1 MQAPAIPPTPTGS
14 SATQAPVSTPT
25 PPRVDA
31 EPRARRLTR
40 VLAAAAR
47 RRAGLPRSLERG
59 TAADDA
65 VGGGGGGGGGG
76 GAANGDGSCAGAG
89 AGFGDD
95 GATVETKPAAVAADD
110 EAAAAD
116 DATAAA
122 AAAGDVGSKS
132 TAATA
137 TADAAEVDDDR
148 GTAGTAHTEITP
160 STADQ
165 LAAFRSEYADLC
177 KAYYGVVPRSKSN
190 ELLSSYGMDTMPPV
204 DDELCGRTDTHS
216 ASLSR
221 YNQLHITT
229 MMANP
234 LHIRRMTLTDTVIR
248 LPPSHHA
255 PSTASSHLRHI
266 FPLQTPRRRRS
277 SHRPPEPCC
286 GVRDWY
292 GGGVSFLV
300 APTSVLQ

>member
-1 MQAPAIPPTPTGS
+1 MQAHAIPPTPTGP

-25 PPRVDA
+25 PRVDA
-31 EPRARRLTR
+31 EPRARRLT
-40 VLAAAAR
+40 
-47 RRAGLPRSLERG
+47 GIG
-59 TAADDA
+59 
-65 VGGGGGGGGGG
+65 
-76 GAANGDGSCAGAG
+76 N
-89 AGFGDD
+89 D
-95 GATVETKPAAVAADD
+95 GATVEAKPAAVAADG
-110 EAAAAD
+110 EAAAD
-116 DATAAA
+116 TDATAAA
-122 AAAGDVGSKS
+122 AAAGDVGSTVHS
-132 TAATA
+132 S
-137 TADAAEVDDDR
+137 DDVL
-148 GTAGTAHTEITP
+148 GTAGMAITP

-165 LAAFRSEYADLC
+165 LAAFRSDYANLC

-190 ELLSSYGMDTMPPV
+190 ELLSSYGMDKMPPV

-221 YNQLHITT
+221 YNHLHITT
-229 MMANP
+229 MANP

-248 LPPSHHA
+248 LPPSHRA

-300 APTSVLQ
+300 I